1 MTDSTQEHLSS
12 NETRNQVVDA
22 FGTPVETVEP
32 PAKKKRRL
40 IIIGIVVSTLLL
52 VALLFYLHSLHYEE
66 TDDAQVDTHLAPIA
80 SRVDGTVRAVYVEDN
95 TYVKA
100 GQPLV
105 DLDPADSE
113 VALQQAQA
121 KYDQALAQEQAQNPN
136 VPLTQISNSTNIST
150 QQDEV
155 VNAKAGLASAE
166 HDYDNASATLRQAE
180 ANSAKSQADFARYKA
195 LYDQREVSRSDY
207 DNYAA
212 TAAVQAAAVEGDRAA
227 LASAGKTVEQRKAQ
241 MVEQESKLT
250 QNQHNAPHQLAIQE
264 ANLHSQ
270 IANVDSLKAN
280 LLQAQLNLKYCH
292 ITAPVSGYT
301 TQRSAEIGS
310 RISVGQQ
317 LLMIAQTD
325 LWVTANFKE
334 TQLAHMRVGQ
344 KVVIRVDALKS
355 DFNGTIESMPT
366 ITGSRASVLPPENA
380 TGNYVKVVQRLP
392 TRMRFDQGQSGLDQ
406 LRAGMSVE
414 PKVHLEWT
422 R

>member
-1 MTDSTQEHLSS
+1 VADSDQDHLNP
-12 NETRNQVVDA
+12 NETRNQIVDQSA
-22 FGTPVETVEP
+22 TPVETVES
-32 PAKKKRRL
+32 PANKKRRF
-40 IIIGIVVSTLLL
+40 IIIGIFVATLLL
-52 VALLFYLHSLHYEE
+52 VAVLFYLRSLRYED

-95 TYVKA
+95 TYVKV

-121 KYDQALAQEQAQNPN
+121 KYDQAVAQEQAQNPN

-150 QQDEV
+150 QKDEV
-155 VNAKAGLASAE
+155 VNAKATLASTE
-166 HDYDNASATLRQAE
+166 HDYDNATATLQQAQ

-195 LYDQREVSRSDY
+195 LYNEREVSRSDY

-212 TAAVQAAAVEGDRAA
+212 IAAAQAAAVEGDRAA
-227 LASAGKTVEQRKAQ
+227 LASAAKTIEQRKALLG
-241 MVEQESKLT
+241 EQESKLT
-250 QNQHNAPHQLAIQE
+250 QNQHNAPHQLAIQQ
-264 ANLHSQ
+264 ANLHAQ
-270 IANVDSLKAN
+270 AGNVESLKAN

-301 TQRSAEIGS
+301 TQRSAEVGS

-325 LWVTANFKE
+325 LWITANFKE
-334 TQLAHMRVGQ
+334 TQLAHMRVGE
-344 KVVIRVDALKS
+344 KVVIHVDALKR
-355 DFNGTIESMPT
+355 DFSGTIESMPT

-392 TRMRFDQGQSGLDQ
+392 TRIGFDQGQPGLDQ

-414 PKVHLEWT
+414 TKVHLE
-422 R
+422 